1 MPFLIEVSRS
11 FGLAL
16 VQNIADSGTIAAVSN
31 IASVP
36 KKGKCKVI
44 LRWGGLPFSNFVHL
58 HFRKYKK

>member
-1 MPFLIEVSRS
+1 
-11 FGLAL
+11 LAL